1 MISRIKDFELLWM
14 QEFDK
19 TQKIMKHIP
28 DKALAQAVDPAGRSL
43 GRLAWHVTTT
53 IPEMMGQTGL
63 EVAGP
68 HHQQPVPQSMSEIRR
83 AYEQAGLS
91 VVEAV
96 RSQWTDASLE
106 TTDALYGQMWKKGY
120 TLTALILHQSHHRGQ
135 MTVLMRQAGLPVPG
149 LYGPAREEWAQWG
162 MPVPAI

>member
-28 DKALAQAVDPAGRSL
+28 DKALAQAVTPDGRSL
-43 GRLAWHVTTT
+43 GRLAWHITTT

-63 EVAGP
+63 DVAGP

-83 AYEQAGLS
+83 AYEQAGIS

-96 RSQWTDASLE
+96 KSQWTDASLE
-106 TTDALYGQMWKKGY
+106 TSDALYGQMWKKGY
-120 TLTALILHQSHHRGQ
+120 TLAVLILHQSHHRGQ